1 MAHLFNHAGK
11 PWLSQYWTRKVSQI
25 AFGGTTPHDGY
36 CGEEDQGQM
45 GALSALMKIGLFSER
60 GACAADPIYELTA
73 PEFDEITIQLDPK
86 YYSGKT
92 FKIKAYNNS
101 PENCYIQKVKLNGKR
116 LDNCWIYQRELAAGG
131 LLELWLGS
139 EPNKNWGKG
148 LPPVKPG
155 GATKD
160 ALWRQYKVMETAAH
174 ATVKEAS
181 RMFRAMDGN
190 GDEQVTRA
198 EFVGFWVKA
207 FRNQD
212 EDGDGMLN
220 VTELGSA
227 AGFKSMDAN
236 QDGKASL
243 SEFKTMYGKQFDG
256 RDKNRNGSLD
266 TDEL

>member
-1 MAHLFNHAGK
+1 
-11 PWLSQYWTRKVSQI
+11 
-25 AFGGTTPHDGY
+25 
-36 CGEEDQGQM
+36 
-45 GALSALMKIGLFSER
+45 
-60 GACAADPIYELTA
+60 
-73 PEFDEITIQLDPK
+73 
-86 YYSGKT
+86 
-92 FKIKAYNNS
+92 
-101 PENCYIQKVKLNGKR
+101 
-116 LDNCWIYQRELAAGG
+116 
-131 LLELWLGS
+131 ELWLGS

-174 ATVKEAS
+174 APVKEAS
-181 RMFRAMDGN
+181 RMFRAMDDT
-190 GDEQVTRA
+190 GDEQVNRA